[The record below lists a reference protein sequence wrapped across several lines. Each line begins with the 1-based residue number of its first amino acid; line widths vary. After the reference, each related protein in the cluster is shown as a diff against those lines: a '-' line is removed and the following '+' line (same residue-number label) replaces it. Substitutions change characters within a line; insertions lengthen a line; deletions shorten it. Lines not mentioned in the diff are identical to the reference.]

1 MSALEKI
8 YALID
13 AISHHL
19 GRAVS
24 WIAVAMVLLQFAIVL
39 MRYIFGQTSI
49 LMQESVVYL
58 HSMLFLMG
66 ASYTLLHEGHVRV
79 DIFYRDA
86 RERTKALIDFL
97 GAIFFLI
104 PVCVL
109 LWWWSWPYVEQSWAV
124 QEGSKET
131 SGIQVLYLLKSTI
144 LVFAGLMG
152 LQGVS
157 MALRTLLILTGHSER
172 HAREDGAQV

>member
-1 MSALEKI
+1 MPALEKI
-8 YALID
+8 YALLD

-86 RERTKALIDFL
+86 SERTKALIDFF
-97 GAIFFLI
+97 GAVLFLI

-109 LWWWSWPYVEQSWAV
+109 LWWWSWSYVEQSWAV

-157 MALRTLLILTGHSER
+157 MALRTLLILTGHR
-172 HAREDGAQV
+172 VRRVREDGAQV